1 MATKCRFDHDQS
13 RNAVVHAGCAVD
25 GNDTKEERSL
35 ILRDRSDRARSGDP
49 IA

>member
-1 MATKCRFDHDQS
+1 MLSYMQDVRF
-13 RNAVVHAGCAVD
+13 D